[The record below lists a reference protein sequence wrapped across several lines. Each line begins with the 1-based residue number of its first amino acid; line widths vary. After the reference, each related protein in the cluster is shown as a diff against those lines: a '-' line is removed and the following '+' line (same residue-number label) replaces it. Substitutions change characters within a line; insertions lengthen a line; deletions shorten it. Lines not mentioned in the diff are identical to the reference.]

1 MRTDS
6 DTEVSRKLVRLFM
19 LLSGSRVNSIS
30 HFKIT
35 NMYLAYK
42 ECTFVFDDVLKHSRP
57 SFKEKPLVFRA
68 FLQNPKLCPVSTLI
82 QHLDIRLSRSSDT
95 TIVLTMVRS
104 YKGPSSDTIGR
115 WIKNTMQKAGIST
128 GLFSPHSCRSATT
141 SKADTSGT
149 SITTILQ
156 SANWSRTSTFKKL
169 CLKVIQKVYS
179 NLSNEEIYLVCIQIT
194 KEKYFVVLHV
204 YITQERRFMF

>member
-1 MRTDS
+1 MSTDS
-6 DTEVSRKLVRLFM
+6 DTEVSRKLVPLLM
-19 LLSGSRVNSIS
+19 LLSGSRVNPIW

-35 NMYLAYK
+35 NMYLTDK

-57 SFKEKPLVFRA
+57 SFKEKSLVFRA

-82 QHLDIRLSRSSDT
+82 QYLDIRLSRSSDT
-95 TIVLTMVRS
+95 TMVRS

-169 CLKVIQKVYS
+169 CLKVIQKVYP
-179 NLSNEEIYLVCIQIT
+179 NLSNEEIYLMCIQIT